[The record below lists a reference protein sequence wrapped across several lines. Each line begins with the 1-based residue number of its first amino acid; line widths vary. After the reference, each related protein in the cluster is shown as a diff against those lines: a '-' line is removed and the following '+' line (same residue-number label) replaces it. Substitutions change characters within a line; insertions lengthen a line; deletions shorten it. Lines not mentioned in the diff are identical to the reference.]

1 MAAYQK
7 IGIVFMEFIMN
18 YNTLLSR
25 LHDAEEDYYFY
36 KSVGDFGMADQSL
49 DRWQYL
55 NTLVEGAR
63 NVA

>member
-1 MAAYQK
+1 
-7 IGIVFMEFIMN
+7 MN
-18 YNTLLSR
+18 YSTLLTR
-25 LHDAEEDYYFY
+25 LHDAEQDYYFY